1 MTPGKELLYFL
12 TTLIVFIALLTWWEN
27 DEPAVTAPVA
37 LHDQKV
43 DSSSLKPQPA
53 AIVFPDTLAKANSST
68 LDSGSF
74 VKRIPLVFSETD
86 SLHLSGLQAKLT
98 HLSKSSLPLRIV
110 YFGDSQIENDRIT
123 GALRK
128 ELQAVFGGRGPGFI
142 ALDSYYSTNHQL
154 IIETSDSWEVKTF
167 QDPDFKSKSILFK
180 HSILT
185 KDRGW
190 FRIRRIKRLS
200 LKPDYSLMKLY
211 YTANDSCQIE
221 VRDGKK
227 LIYQGSLPPHKQV
240 STLDFRFN
248 QTPEDIRVDFNV
260 KDSLSVTG
268 LSLESETG
276 VLVDNVALR
285 GLSYPEFLKSDQEVL
300 QEMLGQV
307 DVGMFV
313 LHFGVNLVPYQSKD
327 YRHFKTHFQQQLS
340 FLKAIRPEV
349 PILLVGVSD
358 MAQRQGDHFQSYGT
372 IPKIKQVQQELALEN
387 HTAFWDLE
395 AAMGGAGAMVK
406 WVQAQPAL
414 GRKDYVHFSREGA
427 RLIGKEM
434 AQLILN
440 ELSQEK
446 DTISH
451 DESLAAY
458 R

>member
-27 DEPAVTAPVA
+27 DEPVVTAPVA

-53 AIVFPDTLAKANSST
+53 AIVSPDTLDKANSST
-68 LDSGSF
+68 QDSGRF

-86 SLHLSGLQAKLT
+86 SLHLSDLQAKLT

-167 QDPDFKSKSILFK
+167 QDPEFKSKSILFK

-200 LKPDYSLMKLY
+200 PKPDYSLMKLY

-285 GLSYPEFLKSDQEVL
+285 GLSYPEFLKSDQEVI

-340 FLKAIRPEV
+340 FLKAIRPGV

-395 AAMGGAGAMVK
+395 AAMGGAGAMLK

-427 RLIGKEM
+427 RLIGKEL